1 MNNEIKQQMILA
13 TTSDQL
19 RRYCFRNPDITLEEF
34 LPYARTL
41 EDAKSKAAK
50 VDKRLPDEPADVSKL
65 QKRRT
70 YGGNKSF

>member
-1 MNNEIKQQMILA
+1 MILA

-50 VDKRLPDEPADVSKL
+50 ADKRLPDEPADVSKL